1 MNKYAHKALSY
12 EINLFHIFIFCL
24 IIFIKI
30 INIQSKEYCK
40 IITYSNHNYY
50 IITQN
55 KILFYNNAMKTTNEI
70 LTFVNDQIITQS
82 EDLKMI
88 SSATFNSLI
97 NIILIKYY
105 IYILSDEGM
114 CYFNKKLMK

>member
-1 MNKYAHKALSY
+1 
-12 EINLFHIFIFCL
+12 
-24 IIFIKI
+24 
-30 INIQSKEYCK
+30 
-40 IITYSNHNYY
+40 
-50 IITQN
+50 
-55 KILFYNNAMKTTNEI
+55 MKTTNEI
-70 LTFVNDQIITQS
+70 LTFVDDQIITQS

-114 CYFNKKLMK
+114 CYFNKKLNEIDNYYSSLAIPLSCVMPKCYLLIGLINSNNKVSLYLYGYISNSFESGFYDN